1 MFGVYAVN
9 VITNGSLYS
18 GVANLGI
25 RPTFGK
31 SLPLLE
37 IHLFNYSGD
46 LYESDIII
54 SFIDFI
60 RKEKKF
66 DGIESLKKQIE
77 IDSAK
82 AAELINKN

>member
-1 MFGVYAVN
+1 M
-9 VITNGSLYS
+9 
-18 GVANLGI
+18 
-25 RPTFGK
+25 
-31 SLPLLE
+31 E